1 MTFRFG
7 RRGRQAPGFLWIP
20 AVAVGLL
27 SLAPVYYLAVR
38 STERGWEPWRDVAE
52 RSLWPLL
59 VDSLQLAVVVVACS
73 LAIALPGAWLT
84 VRTDLPWRR
93 AWAVALALPL
103 AIPSY
108 VMGLAVVA
116 ALGPR
121 GLLQDWLQPLG
132 VERLPEIYGLPA
144 ATLTLTA
151 VSYPY
156 LYIVLRA
163 ALRAADPSIEEAARS
178 LGSGRLRAFA
188 SVTLPALMPAIAAGS
203 LLVALYALSD
213 FGGVATVRYTTFTR
227 AVFLEYT
234 SSFDRSRAAVL
245 GVMLGVLAVTV
256 LMLELLARSRYQSRL
271 RSARTAPS
279 TPIPLGRWRWPA
291 TGYLAIIVLVSEV
304 LPVFVLCWWLGR
316 GIAAGTDL
324 PDVRGPLEHTLTL
337 GLAGAAITT
346 VLALAPAVLSARY
359 GGFMAR
365 VVEQATF
372 IAHALPGLVIA
383 LALVFFGIAYAR
395 PLYQTTW
402 MLLLAYVVLFVPNA
416 LAALRAPLLRQDPH
430 LEDAAASLGRR
441 PFSTLATVTLPL
453 ARPGASAAFVLVFLT
468 IVKELPATLLL
479 SPPGYRTLA
488 GVTWSTSSEAFLGS
502 AALPGLLIIG
512 LAALPAAVLA
522 WRGDDESIER

>member
-1 MTFRFG
+1 MTFAFRQRG
-7 RRGRQAPGFLWIP
+7 RRAPGFLWIP
-20 AVAVGLL
+20 ALAVALL

-38 STERGWEPWRDVAE
+38 STERGWDPWREVAE
-52 RSLWPLL
+52 QSLWPLL
-59 VDSLQLAVVVVACS
+59 ADSLQLAILVVACS
-73 LAIALPGAWLT
+73 LAISLPAAWLT
-84 VRTDLPWRR
+84 ARTDLPWRR
-93 AWAVALALPL
+93 AWAVGLALPL

-151 VSYPY
+151 VTYPY
-156 LYIVLRA
+156 LYVVLRA
-163 ALRAADPSIEEAARS
+163 ALRTSDPATEEAARS
-178 LGSGRLRAFA
+178 LGASRGRAFA
-188 SVTLPALMPAIAAGS
+188 SVTLPALAPAIAAGS
-203 LLVALYALSD
+203 LLVALYVLSD

-245 GVMLGVLAVTV
+245 GVMLGVLAITV
-256 LMLELLARSRYQSRL
+256 LVLELLARSRYQSRL
-271 RSARTAPS
+271 RAARTAP
-279 TPIPLGRWRWPA
+279 TRPAALGRWRWPA
-291 TGYLAIIVLVSEV
+291 TVFLSLVVLVSVV
-304 LPVFVLCWWLGR
+304 LPVFILSWWLGR
-316 GIAAGTDL
+316 GIAAGTEL
-324 PDVRGPLEHTLTL
+324 PDVGGPLRNTLTL
-337 GLAGAAITT
+337 GVVGAAVTT
-346 VLALAPAVLSARY
+346 ALAVAPAVLSARY

-365 VVEQATF
+365 LVEQATF
-372 IAHALPGLVIA
+372 VAHALPGLVVA

-402 MLLLAYVVLFVPNA
+402 MLLLAYIVLFVPNA
-416 LAALRAPLLRQDPH
+416 LAALRAPLLRQDAH

-441 PFSTLATVTLPL
+441 PLSILATVTLPL

-512 LAALPAAVLA
+512 LAAIPAAVLA
-522 WRGDDESIER
+522 WRGDDESIEG

>member
-1 MTFRFG
+1 MTFAFGQRG
-7 RRGRQAPGFLWIP
+7 RRAPGFLWVP
-20 AVAVGLL
+20 ALGVALL

-38 STERGWEPWRDVAE
+38 STERGWAPWREVAE
-52 RSLWPLL
+52 QSLWPLL
-59 VDSLQLAVVVVACS
+59 GDSLQLASLVVACS
-73 LAIALPGAWLT
+73 LAIALPAAWLT
-84 VRTDLPWRR
+84 ARTDLRWRR

-121 GLLQDWLQPLG
+121 GLVQDWLEPLG
-132 VERLPEIYGLPA
+132 VERLPEIYGLLA

-151 VSYPY
+151 VTYPY
-156 LYIVLRA
+156 LYVVLRA
-163 ALRAADPSIEEAARS
+163 ALRMSDPATEEAARS
-178 LGSGRLRAFA
+178 LGASRARAFV
-188 SVTLPALMPAIAAGS
+188 SVTLPALAPAIAAGS
-203 LLVALYALSD
+203 LLVALYVLSD

-245 GVMLGVLAVTV
+245 GVMLGVLAITV
-256 LMLELLARSRYQSRL
+256 LVLELLARSRYQSRL
-271 RSARTAPS
+271 RAARTAPS
-279 TPIPLGRWRWPA
+279 SRAALGRWRGPA
-291 TGYLAIIVLVSEV
+291 TAFLSLVVLVSTV
-304 LPVFVLCWWLGR
+304 LPVVVLAWWLGR

-324 PDVRGPLEHTLTL
+324 PEVGGPVRNTLTL
-337 GLAGAAITT
+337 GLAGAALTT
-346 VLALAPAVLSARY
+346 LLALAPAVLSARY
-359 GGFMAR
+359 GGFLAR
-365 VVEQATF
+365 LVEQATF
-372 IAHALPGLVIA
+372 IAHALPGLVVA

-402 MLLLAYVVLFVPNA
+402 MLLIAYVVLFVPNA
-416 LAALRAPLLRQDPH
+416 LAALRAPLLRQDAH

-441 PFSTLATVTLPL
+441 PLTALATITLPL
-453 ARPGASAAFVLVFLT
+453 ARPGATAAFVLVFLT

-488 GVTWSTSSEAFLGS
+488 GVTWSASSEAFLGS
-502 AALPGLLIIG
+502 AALPGLLIIA
-512 LAALPAAVLA
+512 LAAVPAAVLA